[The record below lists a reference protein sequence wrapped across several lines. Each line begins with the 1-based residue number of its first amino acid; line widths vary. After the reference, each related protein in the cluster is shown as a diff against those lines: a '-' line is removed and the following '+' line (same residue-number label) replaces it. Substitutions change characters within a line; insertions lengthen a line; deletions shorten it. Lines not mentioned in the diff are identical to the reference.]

1 VIKVGVLALQGDV
14 EEHVK
19 ATRIAI
25 ERLNVKGE
33 VLEVK
38 KIDDLLNVQALVIP
52 GGESTTIGKLLLR
65 RNMLE
70 TLRDRIKLGM
80 PVLATCAGLIL
91 LAKNIKDRVVGVTGQ
106 PSIGVLDVE
115 VIRNAFGRQRE
126 SFEIDLEVKG
136 IGTIRAVFIRA
147 PAITKVGDSVEVLA
161 RLNRYIVAVRE
172 GNILALAFHPEVTND
187 TRVHEFFIK
196 EFVL

>member
-1 VIKVGVLALQGDV
+1 MIKVGVLALQGDV

>member
-1 VIKVGVLALQGDV
+1 MIKVGVLALQGDV

-19 ATRIAI
+19 ATKIAI

-136 IGTIRAVFIRA
+136 IGIIRAVFIRA
-147 PAITKVGDSVEVLA
+147 PAITKVGGSVEVLA
-161 RLNRYIVAVRE
+161 RLNKYIVAVRE

-187 TRVHEFFIK
+187 TKVHEFFIK

>member
-1 VIKVGVLALQGDV
+1 MKVGVLALQGDV

-19 ATRIAI
+19 ATKIAI

-52 GGESTTIGKLLLR
+52 GGESTTIGKLLVR

-70 TLRDRIKLGM
+70 NLIDRIKLGM
-80 PVLATCAGLIL
+80 PVFATCAGLIL

-136 IGTIRAVFIRA
+136 IGIIRAVFIRA